1 MLHARA
7 TSQQSMLQTSSSR
20 QLSSTSSSQMRAGSV
35 LVGQSRIV
43 SEQQPT
49 AQQPLEVAA
58 GSDVQGGA
66 AGMLDSPS
74 QACHD
79 LLQLLGQMR
88 RAGVSGHADKQQVGT
103 AALSGPWRLS
113 LLSLQP
119 PGGK

>member
-1 MLHARA
+1 
-7 TSQQSMLQTSSSR
+7 
-20 QLSSTSSSQMRAGSV
+20 MRAGSV
-35 LVGQSRIV
+35 LVGRSRIV

-88 RAGVSGHADKQQVGT
+88 RAGVSGHADKQQVGI

>member
-7 TSQQSMLQTSSSR
+7 TSQQSMLQPSSSR
-20 QLSSTSSSQMRAGSV
+20 QLSSTSSLQMRAGSV

-88 RAGVSGHADKQQVGT
+88 AGVSGHADKQQVGI